1 MDFPKLRHVE
11 AFPMDISGQRLIG
24 LRDPMNFSP
33 EIIAVSPHLYLML
46 VLMDGRH
53 SIVDMQA
60 EYMRANGELIFR
72 EVIEELLEKLD
83 TALFLENDRFKST
96 REEIENT
103 FRQSRVRA
111 PVLAGKSYDNSPEAL
126 VEQIDGF
133 FAHSDGPGHPE
144 KTKTGNDL
152 KGIIA
157 PHIDFVRGG
166 PCFAWAYKE
175 LVERTD
181 AEVFIIF
188 GTAHVHTNGLFVIT
202 DKDFETPFG
211 KLPCE
216 RGIIE
221 EIEKRVSTDLRVDEF
236 AHRGEHSVE
245 FQTVFLS
252 YLFQGKRDVSIVPIL
267 CGSFHKM
274 VASRT
279 SPMNDPQVKEFVSAV
294 KHAAAGCNKKVCCI
308 AGADLAHVGPRFG
321 DNQPIND
328 GLLKLV
334 ESEDLRM
341 LETIEH
347 VDAEAFFANI
357 GADMDRRKICGFPP
371 IYTMLKVMDATSGRL
386 LKYQYWPD
394 PNGTVTFASM
404 AFY

>member
-1 MDFPKLRHVE
+1 MDFPKLRQVE
-11 AFPMDISGQRLIG
+11 AFPVDVSGQRLIG
-24 LRDPMNFSP
+24 LRDPMNFST
-33 EIIAVSPHLYLML
+33 EIIAVPPHLFAVL

-60 EYMRANGELIFR
+60 EYMRTNGELIFR
-72 EVIEELLEKLD
+72 EVIEDLLEKLD
-83 TALFLENDRFKST
+83 MALFLENDRFKST

-103 FRQSRVRA
+103 FKQSRVRES
-111 PVLAGKSYDNSPEAL
+111 VLAGKSYDNSPEAL

-133 FAHSDGPGHPE
+133 FTHADGPGHLE
-144 KTKTGNDL
+144 QTGTGNDL

-157 PHIDFVRGG
+157 PHIDFMRGG

-175 LVERTD
+175 LVEHSD

-188 GTAHVHTNGLFVIT
+188 GTAHVYTNGLFVIT

-216 RGIIE
+216 RGIVE
-221 EIEKRVSTDLRVDEF
+221 QIEKGVSADLRADEF

-245 FQTVFLS
+245 FQTIFLN
-252 YLFQGKRDVSIVPIL
+252 YLFQGKRDISIVPIL
-267 CGSFHKM
+267 CGSFHRM

-279 SPMNDPQVKEFVSAV
+279 SPMDDTEVQEFVSSVKRAV
-294 KHAAAGCNKKVCCI
+294 ADCDKKVCYI

-321 DNQPIND
+321 DTQQIND
-328 GLLKLV
+328 GLLKIV

-341 LETIEH
+341 LETIER

-371 IYTMLKVMDATSGRL
+371 IYTMLNIMGATSGKL